1 MICADSP
8 GAFCQITS
16 LFHALVKMDSMVFS
30 PLRHSGFGGPG
41 LPALLARPPG
51 RQKAKA
57 PDDTKQI
64 SPTAIWR
71 FKDTCPQSLPKIERS
86 RRRDKIRCRN
96 WAWPAK
102 ITSTRHSCL
111 ESFDMGIK
119 P

>member
-57 PDDTKQI
+57 PDDTNRSIANGDLEIQRHMPTIVAKNRTVP
-64 SPTAIWR
+64 SPR
-71 FKDTCPQSLPKIERS
+71 
-86 RRRDKIRCRN
+86 
-96 WAWPAK
+96 
-102 ITSTRHSCL
+102 
-111 ESFDMGIK
+111 
-119 P
+119 